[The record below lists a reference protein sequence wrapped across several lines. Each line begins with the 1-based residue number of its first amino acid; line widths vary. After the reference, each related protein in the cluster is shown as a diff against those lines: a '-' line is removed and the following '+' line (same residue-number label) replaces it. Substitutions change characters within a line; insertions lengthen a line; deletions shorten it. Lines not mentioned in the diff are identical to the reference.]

1 MLEMYGPTP
10 EKISSLLTLINRA
23 GSVVIVSHHHPDGDA
38 AGSTTALMHFIN
50 SKHPGKA
57 KVILPTELP
66 ESLEFLLGP
75 DVSIAA
81 YDKEAAIGAI
91 GSCDLLICMDFNSFS
106 RADFLQDAL
115 RSSTVRKVLIDHHL
129 NPSADDFE
137 LVFSEI
143 LTSSTCELLFD
154 MLMMVPG
161 IDGDAKMLPA
171 ASATALMTGMTTDT
185 NNFANSVF
193 PGTLRMASAL
203 LEAGVDR
210 DDIIDR
216 IFNCYKENR
225 YRAMGWMLSENMKI
239 TSCGVAYMVI
249 RSAQKQQ
256 FELLEG
262 DTESFV
268 NIPLGIKTIR
278 MTLLLKEDDGFF
290 RVSIRSKKGVSAN
303 TLARECFNGG
313 GHEQA
318 AGGRLYWPQDIQ
330 SPEFAEDYIEKV
342 TARFMQNGV
351 PGKQK

>member
-1 MLEMYGPTP
+1 MLEMYCPTP
-10 EKISSLLTLINRA
+10 EKISSLLTLIDRA

-50 SKHPGKA
+50 SQYPGKA

-75 DVSIAA
+75 DVSIAVN
-81 YDKEAAIGAI
+81 DKESASGAI

-115 RSSTVRKVLIDHHL
+115 RESTAHKVLIDHHL
-129 NPSADDFE
+129 NPSAEDFE
-137 LVFSEI
+137 LIFSEI
-143 LTSSTCELLFD
+143 QTSSTCELLFD
-154 MLMMVPG
+154 MLMMVPT
-161 IDGDAKMLPA
+161 IDGDAKRLPA

-193 PGTLRMASAL
+193 PGTMRMASAL

-239 TSCGVAYMVI
+239 TPYGVAYMVI
-249 RSAQKQQ
+249 RSARKQQ

-268 NIPLGIKTIR
+268 NIPLGIRTVR

-290 RVSIRSKKGVSAN
+290 RVSIRSKRGISAN

-318 AGGRLYWPQDIQ
+318 AGGRLYWPQDIL